1 MNYKDFKKP
10 NKKFAPSPFWAIND
24 KLNTEET
31 KRQMK
36 DLIDHGFG
44 GGFFH
49 ARHGLIT
56 EYMSEEW
63 FDNVHAALDAAI
75 ENDGY
80 LWLYDEDL
88 WPSGNA
94 GGRVAGMK
102 DEYRASTIRFEFVPI
117 GDKPNITDAPFKCA
131 YRLKGRKGNS
141 SNFSWDGSLL
151 NYETRTIESFEII
164 SLKEA
169 TEDTSSERIIIRQFY
184 NPKIGWWSGESYAN
198 LLNPEAMDEFI
209 KQTHEKYKK
218 EVGNEFG
225 NRIPGIFTDEPQL
238 ATGFNAIAWWEGL
251 PDKYFADHK
260 RNFWEDLPYLIFDHE
275 KSMEARLLINR
286 TIIDQFT
293 TAFGKKLYD
302 WCENNNLAL
311 TGHYNGED
319 FFKSQIANHYSGVMA
334 HYKYMQIPGIDHLC
348 RQANGQEDN
357 VPYGTLDTLIT
368 VKQVASAAH
377 QYDRDQVLVEIY
389 GVSRHTT
396 TLAEFK
402 WMGEA
407 NMVLGATFFV
417 PHLTWYSMIGRRKRD
432 YPPVFNYQQT
442 YWDDFKK
449 ITTFFNSVSNVLTS
463 AKPKV
468 DICILHTI
476 ESAIATRKLGFVP
489 NTPLATQEEVRDN
502 PCYHENIPYDINRD
516 NYDFVDVL
524 DKNFR
529 DTVRAVCD
537 MGYDCDLGDENY
549 IEEIGKTKGD
559 TFSIGAMDY
568 KVIIVPEAITFRPS
582 TIKKLYDFAKA
593 GGKVILLGKVTD
605 LVDGKKNDFSM
616 KSLLGFEGVINAPQ
630 SKVQIQHA
638 IDKIYKA
645 DYSLTDIATGKPA
658 PKTLVARKYDAKG
671 EIFYI
676 VNSEKNYEKSYN
688 LRLKGY
694 KGKNI
699 YILDATEHKIYNG
712 KAQTVGD
719 DLIMPFHLGRYDSLL
734 IYVTDE
740 VYAETDECPLNKL
753 FFPNKIV
760 DGPDTF
766 EYELTDGNIAVLD
779 NVDYSVDDGKTWTT
793 KVLASDARREIA
805 AFFKTERALEWQNW
819 VCDAKGIFDGL
830 GGPVKIKYYIESEIE
845 TEAKVAFES
854 LNGGFVTLNGETLDF
869 NNNEW
874 KYDRTF
880 KTAPVKI
887 KKGQNVFEHSFD
899 FNHKSDIENI
909 YVYGKFGVKILNKTM
924 GCITNLPEKIKIG
937 SWIEQGLPFYIGS
950 VKYKFTAVIESEKA
964 MIKVNNPVCTLYK
977 VSVNGEKVKDVWL
990 TPNLTDISDFIKK
1003 GENDIEIEVISS
1015 LQNAFGPLHDKKGDD
1030 NFWVHV
1036 DAFEAPGFIRDQYT
1050 LYDYG
1055 ILGGVEILEK
1065 G

>member
-1 MNYKDFKKP
+1 MNYQDFKKP

-56 EYMSEEW
+56 EYMSKEW
-63 FDNVHAALDAAI
+63 FDNVHAALDTAK

-131 YRLKGRKGNS
+131 YRLKGRKGTS
-141 SNFSWDGSLL
+141 TNFSWDGSLL
-151 NYETRTIESFEII
+151 SDSTKNIDSFEII
-164 SLKEA
+164 SLEEA
-169 TEDTSSERIIIRQFY
+169 TEDTNCERIIVRQY
-184 NPKIGWWSGESYAN
+184 YSPKIGWWSGESYAN

-209 KQTHEKYKK
+209 KQTHEKYKA
-218 EVGNEFG
+218 EIGEDFG
-225 NRIPGIFTDEPQL
+225 NRVPGIFTDEPQL

-251 PDKYFADHK
+251 PAKYEADHH
-260 RNFWEDLPYLIFDHE
+260 RNFWEDLPYMIFDHE
-275 KSMEARLLINR
+275 KAMEARLLINR

-293 TAFGKKLYD
+293 KAFGEKLYN
-302 WCENNNLAL
+302 WCEENKLAL

-319 FFKSQIANHYSGVMA
+319 FFRSQIANHYSGVMA

-348 RQANGQEDN
+348 RQANGVEDN
-357 VPYGTLDTLIT
+357 VPYGTLDTLVT

-377 QYDRDQVLVEIY
+377 QYDRNQVLVEIY
-389 GVSRHTT
+389 GVSRHVT

-417 PHLTWYSMIGRRKRD
+417 PHLTWYSMRGRRKRD

-442 YWDDFKK
+442 YWDDINK

-489 NTPLATQEEVRDN
+489 NTPLGTQEEVKEN
-502 PCYHENIPYDINRD
+502 PCYHANVPLDINKD
-516 NYDFVDVL
+516 NYEFVEVL

-549 IEEIGKTKGD
+549 IEEIGSAQGD
-559 TFSIGAMDY
+559 TFKIGAMTY
-568 KVIIVPEAITFRPS
+568 KIMIVPEAITFRPS
-582 TIKKLYDFAKA
+582 TVKKLYDFAKA
-593 GGKVILLGKVTD
+593 GGKVILLGKVAG
-605 LVDGKKNDFSM
+605 LVDGKSEDFSM
-616 KSLLGFEGVINAPQ
+616 KTLLDLPNVINAPQ
-630 SKVQIQHA
+630 SKVQLQHA
-638 IDKIYKA
+638 LGKVYNA
-645 DYSLTDIATGKPA
+645 DYSLTDMSSGKPVE
-658 PKTLVARKYDAKG
+658 KTLVARKYDDKG

-676 VNSEKNYEKSYN
+676 VNSEKDYEKFYQ

-699 YILDATEHKIYNG
+699 YILDATEHKIYEG
-712 KAQTVGD
+712 KAQTIGE
-719 DLIMPFHLGRYDSLL
+719 DLVLPFLLGKYDSLL
-734 IYVTDE
+734 IYVTEE
-740 VYAETDECPLNKL
+740 VYGDTDTYAAPMWFLPSNAAE
-753 FFPNKIV
+753 
-760 DGPDTF
+760 GPDTF
-766 EYELTDGNIAVLD
+766 DYELNDDNIAVAD
-779 NVDYSVDDGKTWTT
+779 NVSYSVDNGKTW
-793 KVLASDARREIA
+793 VENSQACFARQEIA
-805 AFFKTERALEWQNW
+805 KFFKTERALEWQNW
-819 VCDAKGIFDGL
+819 VCDHKGIFDGL
-830 GGPVKIKYYIESEIE
+830 GGPVKIKYFIESEIE
-845 TEAKVAFES
+845 TEARVAFES
-854 LNGGFVTLNGETLDF
+854 LNGGSVTLNGETLDF
-869 NNNEW
+869 NNGVW

-880 KTAPVKI
+880 ATAPVKI
-887 KKGQNVFEHSFD
+887 KKGTNVFEHSFD

-909 YVYGKFGVKILNKTM
+909 YIYGNFGVKILNKTM
-924 GCITNLPEKIKIG
+924 GCITTLPEKMKLG
-937 SWIEQGLPFYIGS
+937 SWVEQGLPFYIGS
-950 VKYKFTAVIESEKA
+950 VKYKWTCDIESDKA

-977 VSVNGEKVKDVWL
+977 VYVNDKKVKDVWL
-990 TPNLTDISDFIKK
+990 TPNLTDISEYIKQ
-1003 GENDIEIEVISS
+1003 GENKIEIELVSS

-1036 DAFEAPGFIRDQYT
+1036 QAFEDPQFTRDQDA

-1055 ILGGVEILEK
+1055 ILGDIEMLTK
-1065 G
+1065 